1 MCVWSSVFVFVLVCI
16 TVCPFPC
23 SNHLEEKDF
32 VFIVSSMSCHFI
44 CSVALPHGAMG
55 WSAVCD
61 SGDIITKK
69 AKFNQAIFII
79 ILNNFLDP
87 YPKYNIQSPIRF

>member
-1 MCVWSSVFVFVLVCI
+1 MCVFGPLCLSLFWYALLCA
-16 TVCPFPC
+16 FPC

-32 VFIVSSMSCHFI
+32 VFIVSSISCHFI

-61 SGDIITKK
+61 SGI
-69 AKFNQAIFII
+69 
-79 ILNNFLDP
+79 
-87 YPKYNIQSPIRF
+87 SWS